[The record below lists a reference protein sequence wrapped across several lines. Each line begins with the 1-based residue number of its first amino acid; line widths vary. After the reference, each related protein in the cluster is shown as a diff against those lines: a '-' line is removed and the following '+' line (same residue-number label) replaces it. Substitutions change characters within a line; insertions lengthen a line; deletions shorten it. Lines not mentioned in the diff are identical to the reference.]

1 MSILVLKLPGHLR
14 AYQLTAYSLSA
25 PFWTRAL
32 IHLAIHGMYAWEP
45 AKIRIT
51 N

>member
-25 PFWTRAL
+25 SLRTQAL
-32 IHLAIHGMYAWEP
+32 IRLAIRGIDAWEP
-45 AKIRIT
+45 AKSRIT